1 MTAGRSSTL
10 PSGPTYLVALR
21 PRQGIHSCHELS
33 RLIEF
38 KMALCCA
45 MGIGYIQAHVCKA
58 VHIIEA
64 LGGNTATGLLC
75 VDHGGVRDDLHGP
88 RRGSTTATVR
98 ALFERDCGFRGRLL
112 LSD

>member
-1 MTAGRSSTL
+1 M
-10 PSGPTYLVALR
+10 
-21 PRQGIHSCHELS
+21 HELS
-33 RLIEF
+33 GLIEF

-45 MGIGYIQAHVCKA
+45 MGISYIQTHVCTA
-58 VHIIEA
+58 VHIEA

-75 VDHGGVRDDLHGP
+75 VDHGSVRDDLHGP

-112 LSD
+112 LSDRSSSSECKAGSPGGCSPN